1 MSRKYNNRHEYDE
14 NSSQHAFAL
23 RKSRKLLEAYNLALK
38 LYDENPN
45 DEWIEKA
52 YLWTLVDIVKQK
64 ISPDSPPIPLPT
76 GDKQIYFDKILFIN
90 TDDEILLKQI
100 QFLKPKLS
108 INYGEIQQAE
118 TLSKNDKHSESLE
131 LFRKIKNEGK
141 LSSLHHES
149 FGWAIY
155 RYLNTNKD
163 TLEIGEIK
171 KLLFEYIKLSNKR
184 PEILHSVILKFA
196 ISYSSKHQEFDLF
209 KFFQLWGV
217 KNLSDEDYK
226 EQYNEDYSKKFD
238 PTVERLIKGLA
249 DEDSQID
256 ISHLQNILGDGVNV
270 IDIVRKAIFWKLFNL
285 NKEEKFS
292 DLWTEFDNYASKY
305 SKHGSSKWHS
315 EILKIADRFMVDDNS
330 NKFYIFFQKWGIEN
344 FQNDDWHDEK
354 NGDFVNKPLVRR
366 SLKKIF
372 DFAKNI
378 ENQAEHYDWVM
389 PLYQKSLKKFDMDI
403 WLLREYATLLNVT
416 GDEKHAINLYK
427 TITLELGDQ
436 AYIWH
441 EFSKLIKNSDNKVA
455 ISMLCKAITIQS
467 NEDFLG
473 DIHIN
478 LAKLLIDDDD
488 LVQALHDLNAYK
500 KHRDKMGWKIS
511 EEYNLLY
518 EKVKDIKIENKKT
531 FNFYKENLEL
541 AEDYLYI
548 DIPWIDMIIYDQWDT
563 DDGKK
568 RVAISDFNDINF
580 SINKHKF
587 PLLKKS
593 NINEIYQFKVHFDK
607 SNDRYIPL
615 KVQSSDLKKE
625 DLIEKS
631 KTAIA
636 VVDHVNNDKKLFHY
650 VINSD
655 SDGIVKFSQTDIRP
669 DIGDS
674 IKVSFFETIN
684 KKQFKK
690 KINILKILESNEINL
705 SIVESVSGL
714 LSLKYK
720 TSDTTKPDFG
730 FVDEYYVSKELL
742 RKHNI
747 EIDCF
752 IDAEGMIINNKRSI
766 FKIQNIK
773 KGYLAVP

>member
-1 MSRKYNNRHEYDE
+1 MRRKYNNRHEYDE
-14 NSSQHAFAL
+14 NSSQHVFAL
-23 RKSRKLLEAYNLALK
+23 RKDKKLLEAYNLAFK
-38 LYDENPN
+38 LYEEDPN
-45 DEWIEKA
+45 DEWVERA
-52 YLWTLVDIVKQK
+52 YLWTLIAIVEQK
-64 ISPDSPPIPLPT
+64 ISPSTPSIPLPT
-76 GDKQIYFDKILFIN
+76 GDKQVFIDKILSIN
-90 TDDEILLKQI
+90 TNDELLLKKI
-100 QFLKPKLS
+100 KFIKNT
-108 INYGEIQQAE
+108 NYEEIQQAE
-118 TLSKNDKHSESLE
+118 SLSKGGRHLESLKI
-131 LFRKIKNEGK
+131 FRKLQNERK
-141 LSSLHHES
+141 LTPLNHES
-149 FGWAIY
+149 FGWTIY
-155 RYLNTNKD
+155 FYLKNNNVK
-163 TLEIGEIK
+163 LEVIEVK
-171 KLLFEYIKLSNKR
+171 KLLQEYLILNNTR
-184 PEILHSVILKFA
+184 PGKLHSIILTFA
-196 ISYSSKHQEFDLF
+196 ISYSALNEKFNLF

-217 KNLSDEDYK
+217 KNISDEDYK
-226 EQYNEDYSKKFD
+226 EQHNEDHSKKFD
-238 PTVERLIKGLA
+238 STVERLIKGLT

-256 ISHLQNILGDGVNV
+256 ISNLQNILGDGVNV
-270 IDIVRKAIFWKLFNL
+270 IDTIRKAIFWKLFYL
-285 NKEEKFS
+285 QKDEKFS
-292 DLWTEFDNYASKY
+292 DLWTGFDNYASKY
-305 SKHGSSKWHS
+305 SKYGSSKWHS
-315 EILKIADRFMVDDNS
+315 EILKIADRFMVDENS
-330 NKFYIFFQKWGIEN
+330 SIFYIFFQKWGIEN
-344 FQNDDWHDEK
+344 FQDDDWYDEK
-354 NGDFVNKPLVRR
+354 NGDFVNKPLARR

-378 ENQAEHYDWVM
+378 ENQAEPYDWVM
-389 PLYQKSLKKFDMDI
+389 PLYQKSLKKFDKDI

-478 LAKLLIDDDD
+478 LAKLLIDDDN
-488 LVQALHDLNAYK
+488 LVQALYDLNAYK

-531 FNFYKENLEL
+531 LNFYKENLEL

-593 NINEIYQFKVHFDK
+593 NINEIYQLKVHFDK

-615 KVQSSDLKKE
+615 KIQSSDLKKE
-625 DLIEKS
+625 DLIEKA

-655 SDGIVKFSQTDIRP
+655 SDGIVKFIQTDIRP

-674 IKVSFFETIN
+674 IKISFFETIN

-690 KINILKILESNEINL
+690 KINILKILESNEINQ

-720 TSDTTKPDFG
+720 TADTSKPDFG
-730 FVDEYYVSKELL
+730 FIDEFYVSKELL

-747 EIDCF
+747 EMDCF
-752 IDAEGMIINNKRSI
+752 IDAEGMIVNNKRSI
-766 FKIQNIK
+766 FKIKNIK